1 MATIHITLDTDNEL
15 DLNLLRGL
23 AGGTYAEYEV
33 DDDELA
39 EIHQEAQGNDG
50 LLEQDRALEDGD
62 ADEPP
67 VSEQAAGRAVS
78 PYGFADPNREP
89 GKPGEGRKRRTKA
102 EMAEDEAYEA
112 QVSGGDAPQEEQA
125 PQPGQ
130 PEEEPEQLEEEP
142 EAPQAPQAPQAPPVQ
157 QAPTSSPFNF

>member
-15 DLNLLRGL
+15 DLSLLRGL
-23 AGGTYAEYEV
+23 ASGTYAEYEV

-50 LLEQDRALEDGD
+50 LLERDRAPEDGD

-67 VSEQAAGRAVS
+67 VSEQATGRTVS
-78 PYGFADPNREP
+78 PYGFADPDREP

-112 QVSGGDAPQEEQA
+112 AQRN
-125 PQPGQ
+125 
-130 PEEEPEQLEEEP
+130 EEPEEPQEAPELEEEP
-142 EAPQAPQAPQAPPVQ
+142 EEEAEQPEEEAPPAPPVQ